1 MITDSMT
8 GREIYPH
15 TYCGR
20 KFYLISELAWVF
32 GINDTALREVFTRRA
47 DWPLPFYQKF
57 KGEPLYAE
65 DRVAKIIVE
74 TVKVLDT
81 LGIERRSEEQDDTSD
96 GAWIEM
102 LLALIMRVPGRWLPS
117 EMAARGKQT
126 HDGNHVNNPAL
137 ELPDPN
143 PDLF

>member
-1 MITDSMT
+1 MT

-32 GINDTALREVFTRRA
+32 GVEPTSLREMFTRRA
-47 DWPLPFYQKF
+47 SWPLPFYQKANR
-57 KGEPLYAE
+57 EPLYVEAHN
-65 DRVAKIIVE
+65 AQLIVD
-74 TVKVLDT
+74 KVHDLDDF
-81 LGIERRSEEQDDTSD
+81 GIERRSEEQDDTSD
-96 GAWIEM
+96 GMWIEM
-102 LLALIMRVPGRWLPS
+102 MLTEIMKVKDRWLPS

-126 HDGNHVNNPAL
+126 YDGHHINNPAL

-143 PDLF
+143 PDLFGKETE